1 MTTKSSMENLDP
13 DKLLELCRQRC
24 KGNRVTLTFPTML
37 HVIQEIRNLR
47 AENTALLARVQ
58 GDERVIQKCLGT
70 SASSTACDDQY
81 RQEASNE

>member
-1 MTTKSSMENLDP
+1 MENLDP

-47 AENTALLARVQ
+47 AENKALMARTQ
-58 GDERVIQKCLGT
+58 GDERVIQACLGT
-70 SASSTACDDQY
+70 SASSTACDDQM
-81 RQEASNE
+81 REQPEARR